1 MALSIGKPQAFDT
14 LLSLKGKVALVTGGS
29 RGIGKQVVA
38 RLAQAGAKV
47 VFTGRGLPAL
57 EAVEKEFISRGF
69 DVACFQSD
77 VSIVADSRKAVEFTV
92 KKYGRLDILVNN
104 AASFPFSTGLS
115 MTEDTWDKCFA
126 VDTKGNFFLAK
137 LAAEEM
143 IKEGHGGRII
153 NFLSTAALNP
163 TSPLIAYGAAKQA
176 VWYFTQTLA
185 QELAPY
191 QITVNAATPG
201 ATMTEERIA
210 AFGGDTAQMQEFV
223 EKSGNAGLD
232 VSNTIGKIASRANS
246 MVDMLTKGMPM
257 GRTGY
262 PDDLAKAVLFLAS
275 DMAEYISGVNVV
287 VDGAQS
293 LKNPM
298 MPAGGPAGT
307 ADDNTEN
314 SAEVET
320 NDEPAGAL
328 DKGLEGKWKATM
340 NTPMGAQE
348 IVFNY
353 HVVGNAL
360 TGTLTI
366 MGNEVKVDDGRATA
380 EGFTHNCKIKAGL
393 MSAKGKVTGKLEN
406 GKISGAIK
414 GPMGSMPF
422 EGTRI

>member
-1 MALSIGKPQAFDT
+1 MALSIGRPQAFET
-14 LLSLKGKVALVTGGS
+14 LLSLHGKVALVTGGS

-57 EAVEKEFISRGF
+57 EAVAKEFIGMGY

-77 VSIVADSRKAVEFTV
+77 ISIVADSRKAVEFTV
-92 KKYGRLDILVNN
+92 NKYGRLDILVNN

-115 MTEDTWDKCFA
+115 MTEDTWDKCFT
-126 VDTKGNFFLAK
+126 VDSKGNFFLAK

-143 IKEGHGGRII
+143 IREGHGGRII

-223 EKSGNAGLD
+223 EKSGNTGMNISAQFEKLGGS
-232 VSNTIGKIASRANS
+232 VNS
-246 MVDMLTKGMPM
+246 FGDMLAKGMPM

-262 PDDLAKAVLFLAS
+262 VES
-275 DMAEYISGVNVV
+275 D
-287 VDGAQS
+287 
-293 LKNPM
+293 
-298 MPAGGPAGT
+298 
-307 ADDNTEN
+307 
-314 SAEVET
+314 
-320 NDEPAGAL
+320 
-328 DKGLEGKWKATM
+328 
-340 NTPMGAQE
+340 
-348 IVFNY
+348 
-353 HVVGNAL
+353 
-360 TGTLTI
+360 
-366 MGNEVKVDDGRATA
+366 
-380 EGFTHNCKIKAGL
+380 
-393 MSAKGKVTGKLEN
+393 
-406 GKISGAIK
+406 
-414 GPMGSMPF
+414 
-422 EGTRI
+422 